1 MDPQVGQETTFHH
14 TMEIV
19 LTVAAPVVSS
29 LLAWMVKAMVK
40 SATVFAELKTT
51 VLNIRDNHLAHI
63 ASDIEGVKSDISN
76 VRGDV
81 KELRGQFVN
90 HIAAGK
96 D

>member
-1 MDPQVGQETTFHH
+1 MDPQAVQESTFHH
-14 TMEIV
+14 AMEIV
-19 LTVAAPVVSS
+19 LTITAPIVSS
-29 LLAWMVKAMVK
+29 LLAWMVNAMVK
-40 SATVFAELKTT
+40 GATAFAELKTT

-63 ASDIEGVKSDISN
+63 AKDIEGVKDDICN

-90 HIAAGK
+90 HIAVGK